1 VSAHSFFRQF
11 KRLPVVLTLS
21 VGFVHAALWW
31 GFQEQRTAPEFY
43 GRLASLSYT
52 AFEGAKRER
61 GDGYVPSAE
70 QIRLDLAAMAPYT
83 RAVRTYTATEGA
95 DLVPAIAE
103 EYGIR
108 VAPGAWLDNDPVRNQ
123 REIDSVIALA
133 KKNRNVEAIYVGNE
147 LNVRGEIPLLKGETL
162 TDKEKAVF
170 ADDATKPEV
179 KRARE
184 TITIAHLIKVI
195 RKVRAETGGRVPLST
210 GEIYT
215 VWLDHPE
222 LVAAVDFIAIHV
234 LPYWEGVPAD
244 KAVDNTIEMYNKL
257 QAAYPNKRIKIAEFG
272 WPSSGYNR
280 FAAMPGRLEQASV
293 MRDFAVRAE
302 KLGIDYNVIE
312 AFDQPWK
319 TFEGSVGPY
328 WGMISTARQP
338 KFDWIGPLKD
348 PGYQATALVAVSAGL
363 LLSLLLMLAQA
374 RAAGRLTNAQ
384 SLVLAVAT
392 HGVGAWIGSIY
403 GYWTGHY
410 LVVGQVFAFALG
422 LVLLVP
428 LVIVALNLIAEIAQ
442 FMVGRAPRR
451 LLTPGKLAQTTGTSP
466 KVSIHIPA
474 CREPVEMLKA
484 TLDSVARLNYPDFE
498 CVVLINNTPDA
509 AMCLPVEEHCRKLGA
524 RFKYVNVGQVKGFK
538 ALALTIALEHTAPE
552 AEVIGVLDADYIVHP
567 DWLKDLVPAFADA
580 RVGLVQAP
588 QDHRDADRSPLHG
601 AMNSEY
607 AGFFDI
613 GMVLR
618 NESNA
623 IITHGTMCLVRRRA
637 LEEAGG
643 WSEDTICEDT
653 DLGLSIL
660 EKGWLQHYTNR
671 RYGHGLLP
679 NSFQDYKKQRYRW
692 ASGGMQIVHKHWRAM
707 LPGRSQLSPQQR
719 RVFASGWLS
728 WMANES
734 IGVAIAILNILWTP
748 VIAFLSIAV
757 PDKILT
763 LPILA
768 MLFVSLAHFG
778 LLYRR
783 CVGMPLKD
791 MALAL
796 AAHMSL
802 QWTIAR
808 AVGSSLKMRK
818 LVFVRTDKGAK
829 ARTGKVF
836 PARGE
841 AILGGLLLASAL
853 TVYLTNHTDV
863 RELHIFS
870 VVMVVQSLPFLFAV
884 ALATLERLP
893 RRVPTLTSRD
903 GNRGIERPLAPVPA
917 PVQQAARIAVAHP
930 LALHADEQEPAAV
943 SRTAWSA

>member
-1 VSAHSFFRQF
+1 MSAHSFFRQF
-11 KRLPVVLTLS
+11 KRLPVVLTLL
-21 VGFVHAALWW
+21 VGFLHAGLWW
-31 GFQEQRTAPEFY
+31 GFQDQRSAPDSY
-43 GRLASLSYT
+43 GRLASMSYT

-61 GDGYVPSAE
+61 GDGFIPSAD
-70 QIRLDLAAMAPYT
+70 QIRLDMAAMAPYT

-95 DLVPAIAE
+95 DLIPTIAD

-108 VAPGAWLDNDPVRNQ
+108 VAPGAWLDNDPIRNQ

-133 KKNRNVEAIYVGNE
+133 NKNRNVEAIYVGNE

-162 TDKEKAVF
+162 TAQEKAVF
-170 ADDATKPEV
+170 AADATKPEIR
-179 KRARE
+179 KARE
-184 TITIAHLIKVI
+184 DITIAHLIKVI

-234 LPYWEGVPAD
+234 LPYWEGIPAAQ
-244 KAVDNTIEMYNKL
+244 AVDNTIEMYNKL
-257 QAAYPNKRIKIAEFG
+257 QAAYPHKRIKIAEFG
-272 WPSSGYNR
+272 WPSGGYNR
-280 FAAMPGRLEQASV
+280 FAAVPGRLEQATV

-319 TFEGSVGPY
+319 TFEGGVGPY
-328 WGMISTARQP
+328 WGMISTSRQP
-338 KFDWIGPLKD
+338 KFEWIGPLKD
-348 PGYQATALVAVSAGL
+348 QNHQNVAVVAVIAGL
-363 LLSLLLMLAQA
+363 LLSVMVLLAQSC
-374 RAAGRLTNAQ
+374 AAGRLTTAQ
-384 SLVLAVAT
+384 SLVLAVAAN
-392 HGVGAWIGSIY
+392 GVGAWVGSIY
-403 GYWTGHY
+403 GYWTGSY
-410 LVVGQVFAFALG
+410 LVFGQVFAFALG
-422 LVLLVP
+422 MVLLIP
-428 LVIVALNLIAEIAQ
+428 LVIVALNLISEIAQ

-451 LLTPGKLAQTTGTSP
+451 LLTPGKLARTGTQP

-474 CREPVEMLKA
+474 CREPAEMLKA
-484 TLDSVARLNYPDFE
+484 TLDSIAQLNYPDFE
-498 CVVLINNTPDA
+498 CVVLINNTPDM
-509 AMCLPVEEHCRKLGA
+509 AMCTPVEEHCRKLGP

-552 AEVIGVLDADYIVHP
+552 AEVIGVIDADYVVHP

-588 QDHRDADRSPLHG
+588 QDHRDGDRSALHA
-601 AMNSEY
+601 AMNNEY

-623 IITHGTMCLVRRRA
+623 IITHGTMCLVRRKA
-637 LEEAGG
+637 LEDAGG

-692 ASGGMQIVHKHWRAM
+692 ASGGMQIVHKHWRSM
-707 LPGRSQLSPQQR
+707 LPGQSQLNSQQR

-768 MLFVSLAHFG
+768 MLFVSLAHFA

-783 CVGMPLKD
+783 CVNMPLKD
-791 MALAL
+791 MVLAL

-818 LVFVRTDKGAK
+818 LAFIRTDKGGK
-829 ARTGKVF
+829 ARSGNAF
-836 PARGE
+836 PARTE
-841 AILGGLLLASAL
+841 AIIGGLLLASAL
-853 TVYLTNHTDV
+853 TVYLTNYTDV
-863 RELHIFS
+863 RELHIFAA
-870 VVMVVQSLPFLFAV
+870 VMVVQSLPFLFAV

-893 RRVPTLTSRD
+893 RRTPKLKSQD
-903 GNRGIERPLAPVPA
+903 GNKVVDRPLTPVPA

-930 LALHADEQEPAAV
+930 LALHVDEQGAV
-943 SRTAWSA
+943 SATRSA